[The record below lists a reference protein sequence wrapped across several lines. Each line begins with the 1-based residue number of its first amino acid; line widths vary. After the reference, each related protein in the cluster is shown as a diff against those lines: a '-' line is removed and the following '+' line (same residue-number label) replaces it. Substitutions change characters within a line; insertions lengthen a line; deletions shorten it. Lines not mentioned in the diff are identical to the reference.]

1 MLRYGFMTKTTNL
14 TLWIYENG
22 ISVILALQE
31 WPISFFLRLRMR
43 VFFGDEVKKM
53 ILLIFSINTFG
64 QNGFVS
70 VWLYLK
76 KGANSFITN
85 NQHQILTFLLPCLK
99 QPQSLTP
106 SLSSTKR
113 TVRITWPA
121 EDLFIVIWLPVM
133 FFSVRAELLKLLTL
147 DCYVARMVKYT
158 KWTRWKNCQSNG
170 QHRKRYFT
178 ADIPP
183 KVTCRYLAWG
193 LKSQVF
199 SLLQLMKRFNFFSF
213 SKINKYSINNYF

>member
-1 MLRYGFMTKTTNL
+1 MVLLVFDYISKSGSKLIDYKQSAPNTDIFTAMLKTTAKSN
-14 TLWIYENG
+14 
-22 ISVILALQE
+22 A
-31 WPISFFLRLRMR
+31 F
-43 VFFGDEVKKM
+43 
-53 ILLIFSINTFG
+53 
-64 QNGFVS
+64 
-70 VWLYLK
+70 
-76 KGANSFITN
+76 
-85 NQHQILTFLLPCLK
+85 
-99 QPQSLTP
+99 
-106 SLSSTKR
+106 SSTKR
-113 TVRITWPA
+113 TLRITWPA

-147 DCYVARMVKYT
+147 DCYVAHMVKYT

-213 SKINKYSINNYF
+213 SKINKYSINNYFR